1 MGRRAPLTEELL
13 KYDVD
18 VSWWVTPDA
27 YERSYYTKLYAAL
40 RHWIAGA
47 FPFTKAYYS
56 NTEIPDVP
64 E

>member
-1 MGRRAPLTEELL
+1 
-13 KYDVD
+13 

-27 YERSYYTKLYAAL
+27 YERGYYTKLYAAL
-40 RHWIAGA
+40 RHWIERE